1 MTRAERTFVT
11 RCSLA
16 VRPIDSWTGRP
27 PGGSSLTV
35 RLLETGRKPVQTSDG
50 SYAFL
55 DFADSACT
63 LVIGSPTYLEVRRT
77 LDLTRLDPRMPTV
90 TVSMLP
96 NRAYPPPA
104 ASTGLVFTVCNPAGD
119 AVPGAEVSAYI
130 DDEAAIRGRVA
141 EEKTERGAQA
151 VLVAP
156 GGVRLSSGDSFVL
169 RERTGTAEEW
179 GFVDG
184 IDGSGNRLLLG
195 GRYPAYGAGVRSC
208 SGRKN
213 PQRRERTRYRS
224 FSRTAS
230 ADLSGSRGNL
240 FGRQALYGRMDDG
253 SGQCNEAP
261 SRPTVSIIH
270 CALRRLDDGPVF
282 LRA

>member
-195 GRYPAYGAGVRSC
+195 GPLSGVWSRGAKLLPAV
-208 SGRKN
+208 
-213 PQRRERTRYRS
+213 RTRSDENGLVIVPFRGQLPPTCQVRVEIS
-224 FSRTAS
+224 
-230 ADLSGSRGNL
+230 SGDRRFTDVWTMEAGNV
-240 FGRQALYGRMDDG
+240 
-253 SGQCNEAP
+253 
-261 SRPTVSIIH
+261 T
-270 CALRRLDDGPVF
+270 RLPPVR
-282 LRA
+282 L